1 MKRISTAI
9 LTQLFLLLVIFLFAG
24 IIFYE
29 MIPYLG
35 GILAAITL
43 YVLLRRPMK
52 KLVKKNW
59 HPNVAA
65 IFLLIGSSIGILLP
79 VGGLIL
85 LLGNKISQLVAN
97 SEKVF
102 TAIKN
107 EVTKLENYFGYNFT
121 SEIDPSSASGYISNS
136 LQGIA
141 GGTFNT
147 VLALFIM
154 YFLLYYML
162 LNDKNLLKNFS
173 AFAPLKPE
181 NVKLVRMD
189 IVSKV
194 RSNALGIPL
203 VAIAQGIVA
212 LIGFLIFGIENPLFW
227 FAMVTIGSMIP
238 FVGGLLGIVPA
249 FILTYANGDVFNAWG
264 ILAYGFF
271 IVGSTDNL
279 IRLYVLKKIDNV
291 HPLITLVG
299 VIIGVPLFGFIG
311 LIFGPLLISLFWV
324 LLKIYKK
331 EYITNSN
338 Y

>member
-1 MKRISTAI
+1 MRKISPAI

-43 YVLLRRPMK
+43 YVLLRKPMK
-52 KLVKKNW
+52 RLVRKKW
-59 HPNVAA
+59 HPNLAA
-65 IFLLIGSSIGILLP
+65 IFLLVVSSIGILLP
-79 VGGLIL
+79 VGGIIL
-85 LLGNKISQLVAN
+85 LLGNKISHLVNN

-102 TAIKN
+102 AAVKSEI
-107 EVTKLENYFGYNFT
+107 EKLENYFGYNFT
-121 SEIDPSSASGYISNS
+121 SEIDPSSASGFLSDS
-136 LQGIA
+136 LQGVA

-154 YFLLYYML
+154 YFLLFYML
-162 LNDKNLLKNFS
+162 VNDKNLRKNF
-173 AFAPLKPE
+173 ADFAPLKPE
-181 NVKLVRMD
+181 NVKLVGKE
-189 IVSKV
+189 IVGKV

-203 VAIAQGIVA
+203 VAIAQGVVA
-212 LIGFLIFGIENPLFW
+212 LIGFLIFRIENPLFW

-264 ILAYGFF
+264 IMAYGFF
-271 IVGSTDNL
+271 IVGSTDNI
-279 IRLYVLKKIDNV
+279 IRLYVLKKIDDV
-291 HPLITLVG
+291 HPLITLIG

-311 LIFGPLLISLFWV
+311 LIFGPLLISLFLV

>member
-1 MKRISTAI
+1 MKRISPAI
-9 LTQLFLLLVIFLFAG
+9 LTQLFLLLVIFLCAG
-24 IIFYE
+24 IIFFE
-29 MIPYLG
+29 MIPYIS
-35 GILAAITL
+35 GILGAITL
-43 YVLLRRPMK
+43 YVLLRKPMK
-52 KLVKKNW
+52 KLVKKKW
-59 HPNVAA
+59 PPTLAA
-65 IFLLIGSSIGILLP
+65 IFLLVLSSIGILIP
-79 VGGLIL
+79 IGGVIL
-85 LLGNKISQLVAN
+85 LLGNKISYLVN
-97 SEKVF
+97 NWEKVF

-107 EVTKLENYFGYNFT
+107 EISKLENYFGYSFT
-121 SEIDPSSASGYISNS
+121 SDIDPSSASGYISDS

-162 LNDKNLLKNFS
+162 INDGYLRKNF
-173 AFAPLKPE
+173 AVFLPLKPE
-181 NVKLVRMD
+181 NVKLVGKE
-189 IVSKV
+189 IAGKV

-203 VAIAQGIVA
+203 VAVAQGIVA
-212 LIGFLIFGIENPLFW
+212 LIGFLIFGIENALFW
-227 FAMVTIGSMIP
+227 FAMVAIGSMIP

-271 IVGSTDNL
+271 IVGSTDNV

-299 VIIGVPLFGFIG
+299 VLIGVPLFGFIG
-311 LIFGPLLISLFWV
+311 LIFGPLLISLFLV
-324 LLKIYKK
+324 VLKIYKK

-338 Y
+338 D